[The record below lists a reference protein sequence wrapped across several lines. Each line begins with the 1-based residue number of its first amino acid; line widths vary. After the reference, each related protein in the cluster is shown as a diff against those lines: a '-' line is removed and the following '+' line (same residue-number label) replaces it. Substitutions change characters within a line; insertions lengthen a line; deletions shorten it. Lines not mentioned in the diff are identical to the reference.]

1 MKLNKNYIQTFI
13 FILVYLF
20 AIYFWSQPFH
30 DKKVPY
36 GEYDAMSHFQV
47 GDYIAYNDESF
58 MALPSYIDIR
68 YGRDN
73 DFRPHTLWYPPT
85 FHTSLGVMEI
95 IGGERIIP
103 VYLLNTIMATF
114 IIITS
119 YFVINSLFGFLP
131 AILSSLL
138 LIFSPRDFMP
148 FLWGQWPERFAYAF
162 IPLILYCLYKYYIS
176 YSKQNSQPKYLYLMS
191 LFLGINMLIH
201 PFVFFHSLVGM
212 FVLYILLWINLKK
225 FAFNIKHVIIAL
237 LILVVFFAIFP
248 YQTGNIFVSFQSST
262 SGEKELP
269 SLSRLFHWSLDP
281 KDFVGSVPAFYFSFK
296 EMHGSWTLPFLL
308 LGIFFLLLRREKRD
322 LFLLA
327 WLISLYL
334 VLHRDMIGIATFL
347 HRSLSA
353 TAHVFA
359 PLTAIGAVYLAS
371 FIKLP
376 KNYKNYLKFAI
387 AIVFV
392 YLVFSVNM
400 ASASKLLNK
409 EVYNPYTQSGFFT
422 TLNDAEYQAGQW
434 ILENVPQG
442 YNISVLGIVHDL
454 NILSATA
461 KKIRWLGAVSQHVT
475 RFYYLLETDEERKNH
490 LENFYIM
497 VDYSMLIP
505 LSNQEQFANLI
516 NDMQEFEQNTLKN
529 HTLLYNDNEN
539 HIRVYKLETKQ

>member
-1 MKLNKNYIQTFI
+1 L
-13 FILVYLF
+13 
-20 AIYFWSQPFH
+20 
-30 DKKVPY
+30 
-36 GEYDAMSHFQV
+36 
-47 GDYIAYNDESF
+47 
-58 MALPSYIDIR
+58 
-68 YGRDN
+68 
-73 DFRPHTLWYPPT
+73 
-85 FHTSLGVMEI
+85 
-95 IGGERIIP
+95 
-103 VYLLNTIMATF
+103 
-114 IIITS
+114 
-119 YFVINSLFGFLP
+119 
-131 AILSSLL
+131 
-138 LIFSPRDFMP
+138 
-148 FLWGQWPERFAYAF
+148 
-162 IPLILYCLYKYYIS
+162 
-176 YSKQNSQPKYLYLMS
+176 
-191 LFLGINMLIH
+191 
-201 PFVFFHSLVGM
+201 
-212 FVLYILLWINLKK
+212 
-225 FAFNIKHVIIAL
+225 
-237 LILVVFFAIFP
+237 VFFAIFP

-376 KNYKNYLKFAI
+376 KNYKTYLKFAI